1 MTKPNPLSDF
11 RKFLFVVWK
20 HLNLPDP
27 TPVQYDIAKNI
38 QHGDKRMIVE
48 AFRGVGKK
56 LDYVRLRGV
65 VAILQSATEHLGCL
79 SFQDTRR

>member
-1 MTKPNPLSDF
+1 MTNPNPLADF
-11 RKFLFVVWK
+11 RKFLFVAWK

-48 AFRGVGKK
+48 AFRGVRK
-56 LDYVRLRGV
+56 
-65 VAILQSATEHLGCL
+65 
-79 SFQDTRR
+79 